1 MADFLL
7 TEAAVDDD
15 DADND
20 DIACGDEGNI
30 ISNEDM
36 TLSDEE
42 FIDDSFVEESS
53 ISDYY
58 GFTNVSKDYTQ
69 AVEDSFS
76 DFDYDQEPNNYCNE
90 NEIDNLEIDDFKNY
104 KSKIEKFKETL
115 LNPQG
120 LIQFYSQ

>member
-15 DADND
+15 ADND
-20 DIACGDEGNI
+20 DIAGGDEGNI
-30 ISNEDM
+30 KSNEDM

-42 FIDDSFVEESS
+42 FIDDSVVEESS

-104 KSKIEKFKETL
+104 KLKIEKFK
-115 LNPQG
+115 
-120 LIQFYSQ
+120 